1 MRLEGE
7 YLDWNP
13 LTLQHAFQVVDGR
26 LLASGRVAGVEANQ
40 RLEVVE
46 CLGVGPGPV
55 GLPCALPGQQSQEHP

>member
-1 MRLEGE
+1 MRLESE
-7 YLDWNP
+7 DLDRDA
-13 LTLQHAFQVVDGR
+13 LTLEHAFQVVDGR
-26 LLASGRVAGVEANQ
+26 LLAPGRIAGVEANQ